1 MNTLLVLL
9 VLSALFYAAKKTERR
24 KSEPPP
30 PRDRLDEPLM
40 HWTARDVFTKR
51 ELLRSISIMGA
62 AGSGKTSAIGLMLG
76 RALAAMMN
84 VSLLIIAS
92 KPEDRAMWEGIA
104 AAAGRKLLV
113 FGPKEPLRFNLIACE
128 ARAGAD
134 AREITECL
142 LTTTEALTRNEG
154 RSSDAFWGFQDRR
167 MIQCAVEVI
176 KQAYADVTTWSIQQ
190 FINDA
195 PTSRDQI
202 QSEEWKKGYFCTTI
216 AKAHE
221 GEKTHIERQ
230 DLSLAMQF
238 WLNEYPQ
245 MADKTRSSINA
256 SVLGRLHVFNSGI
269 VRELIGTE
277 TTISPEIFDKGAMV
291 LIDMPVANY
300 GLSGTV
306 IGGAWKYATQR
317 HILRR
322 AAGPETAVTCI
333 WIDEYQNFLTGF
345 DSNFLAECRSHFG
358 CMAVLTQSLHSFFSS
373 MGGGHEAESKTK
385 ALLTNF
391 GTKVFMTLGDEES
404 AKYASSLVGQSII
417 RLANSSRSGGAKV
430 YDEILG
436 DYTLST
442 SLNEQIAELI
452 LPRLFM
458 NGLKTGGPENGFIA
472 EGWVVRNG
480 QSFSNGEN
488 AMLLGFSQR

>member
-24 KSEPPP
+24 NVAPPP
-30 PRDRLDEPLM
+30 PVDRLDEPLM
-40 HWTARDVFTKR
+40 NWGAGDAFTKR
-51 ELLRSISIMGA
+51 DLLRSVSIMGA
-62 AGSGKTSAIGLMLG
+62 AGSGKTSAIGMILG
-76 RALAAMMN
+76 RSLAACMN

-92 KPEDRAMWEGIA
+92 KPEDRRMWEGIA

-113 FGPKEPLRFNLIACE
+113 FGPKEPHRFNLIACE

-134 AREITECL
+134 SREITECI

-154 RSSDAFWGFQDRR
+154 RSGDAFWVFQDRR
-167 MIQCAVEVI
+167 MIANAVEVI
-176 KQAYADVTTWSIQQ
+176 KQAYGDVDTWSIQKY
-190 FINDA
+190 INDA
-195 PTSRDQI
+195 PASGDQT
-202 QSEEWKKGYFCTTI
+202 QSEEWKKGYFYSTI
-216 AKAHE
+216 KKALE
-221 GEKTHIERQ
+221 TEKTQIERQ

-277 TTISPEIFDKGAMV
+277 TTVSPQVFDDGAMV
-291 LIDMPVANY
+291 LVDMPVANY

-306 IGGAWKYATQR
+306 VAGAWKYATQR

-322 AAGPETAVTCI
+322 AAGAETPVACI
-333 WIDEYQNFLTGF
+333 WIDEYQNHITGF
-345 DSNFLAECRSHFG
+345 DSHYLAECRSHRG
-358 CMAVLTQSLHSFFSS
+358 CMVVLTQSMHSFFSS
-373 MGGGHEAESKTK
+373 IGGNESQSKTK
-385 ALLTNF
+385 ALLTNY
-391 GTKVFMTLGDEES
+391 GTKVFMALGDEES

-417 RLANSSRSGGAKV
+417 RLSNASRSGGAKV

-472 EGWVVRNG
+472 EGWVIRNG

-488 AMLLGFSQR
+488 AMLVGFSQR